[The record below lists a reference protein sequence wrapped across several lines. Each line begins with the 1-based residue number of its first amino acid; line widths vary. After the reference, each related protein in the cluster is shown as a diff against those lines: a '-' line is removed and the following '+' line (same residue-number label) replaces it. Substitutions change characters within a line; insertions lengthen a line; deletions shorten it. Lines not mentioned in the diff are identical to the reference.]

1 MAKSQSDK
9 IYEAKVNART
19 AKDGTGQAHY
29 AAQEYVWKGLDKT
42 GLAPADQNKLA
53 KKLIPVVKA
62 RIQEDLNKTA
72 MRAKMI
78 ESTQRSKKLN
88 AAKAEVVGGG
98 TPPRK
103 AAPKPTTTAKPKA
116 K

>member
-19 AKDGTGQAHY
+19 SKEGHGQAHY
-29 AAQEYVWKGLDKT
+29 AAQDYVWKGLDKT
-42 GLAPADQNKLA
+42 GLSYTEQNKLA

-62 RIQEDLNKTA
+62 RIQEDFNKTA

-78 ESTQRSKKLN
+78 ESTQKRKAIKS
-88 AAKAEVVGGG
+88 AKEEIIGGG
-98 TPPRK
+98 KAK
-103 AAPKPTTTAKPKA
+103 AAPKPKA
-116 K
+116 TKTK